1 MDGKTVARWLLQK
14 LLSGLAIYMLIFW
27 IFPILRIN
35 WNTLNFYEFYAWITA
50 TIIVASAIPYVLL
63 PPELRIKDR
72 LKFWRRNR
80 QSLAPP

>member
-50 TIIVASAIPYVLL
+50 TIIVTSAIPYVLL